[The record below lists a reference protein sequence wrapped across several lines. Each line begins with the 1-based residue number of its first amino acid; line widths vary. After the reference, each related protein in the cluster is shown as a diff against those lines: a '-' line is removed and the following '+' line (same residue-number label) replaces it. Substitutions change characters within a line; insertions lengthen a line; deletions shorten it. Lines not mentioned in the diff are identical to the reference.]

1 MPLPR
6 VAIVG
11 RPNVGKSSL
20 VNLMAKEKV
29 SIVDDMPGV
38 TRDRVS
44 VIVDIEHPGGD
55 GPTKPIELIDTGGF
69 GVYVAEG
76 QQFDDAGKDLSA
88 LTDKIEWQIA
98 EAVSTADLVLFAIDV
113 QAGITPRDEE
123 IATMLREQR
132 LGRERRT
139 KGKGGGRTVPV
150 VVVGTKVDG
159 PKWETHGY
167 ELSALGFGEPLM
179 ISSMNN
185 YFRRDFLDKLYDLVP
200 DVPREPDERLTSDLK
215 LAIVGKRNAG
225 KSTLINQLAG
235 EERVIVSEIA
245 GTTRDAVDVRFDF
258 GDRSIT
264 AIDTAGLRKKS
275 SFSGRVEWWA
285 LERLEKSLN
294 RADVAIFMID
304 ATERLSHVDDQLARM
319 VIDAGTPAVVVIN
332 KWDIAGGTIGKKGRP
347 VTPED
352 YEEYLRKHLRGLG
365 FAPMAFMSAKE
376 GTNVEGV
383 IDLAFELAEQ
393 GRARVGTGEL
403 NRLIGRI
410 MEDRGP
416 SSKLG
421 VRAKIYYAAQTGTRP
436 PTITL
441 VVNDPT
447 MFTPMYQRFLMN
459 RFREELP
466 FGEVPIRLRIKG
478 RKRDGKGKAK
488 AYDPQT
494 ADEFAPDRVS
504 EIDLSQ
510 VSEDDLVFSD
520 TDWADEPAGGD
531 AYFEDDD
538 D

>member
-1 MPLPR
+1 
-6 VAIVG
+6 
-11 RPNVGKSSL
+11 
-20 VNLMAKEKV
+20 
-29 SIVDDMPGV
+29 
-38 TRDRVS
+38 
-44 VIVDIEHPGGD
+44 
-55 GPTKPIELIDTGGF
+55 
-69 GVYVAEG
+69 AEG
-76 QQFDDAGKDLSA
+76 QQFDDAGKDLAA

-98 EAVSTADLVLFAIDV
+98 EAVGTADLVLFAIDV

-123 IATMLREQR
+123 IAKMLREQR
-132 LGRERRT
+132 LGRERRR
-139 KGKGGGRTVPV
+139 GADAVPV
-150 VVVGTKVDG
+150 VVVGTKTDG
-159 PKWETHGY
+159 PKWEVHGY

-185 YFRRDFLDKLYDLVP
+185 YFRRDFLDKLYELVP
-200 DVPREPDERLTSDLK
+200 DVKMEPDEKRSSDLK

-285 LERLEKSLN
+285 LDRLEKSLN
-294 RADVAIFMID
+294 RADVALFMVD
-304 ATERLSHVDDQLARM
+304 ATERLSHVDDQLAKM
-319 VIDAGTPAVVVIN
+319 VIEAGTPAVVVIN

-365 FAPMAFMSAKE
+365 FAPMAFMSAQE

-383 IDLAFELAEQ
+383 IDLAFEMAEQ
-393 GRARVGTGEL
+393 GRTRVGTGEL
-403 NRLIGRI
+403 NRLIGRL
-410 MEDRGP
+410 METRGP
-416 SSKLG
+416 SNKLG
-421 VRAKIYYAAQTGTRP
+421 LRAKIYYAAQTGTRP
-436 PTITL
+436 PTITM

-488 AYDPQT
+488 SYDPQT
-494 ADEFAPDRVS
+494 AAEFAPERVA

-510 VSEDDLVFSD
+510 TSEDDLVFSD
-520 TDWADEPAGGD
+520 ADWAAAGADEQAD
-531 AYFEDDD
+531 AEAYFEDDD
-538 D
+538 

>member
-29 SIVDDMPGV
+29 SIVDDLPGV

-44 VIVDIEHPGGD
+44 VIIDLEHPENA
-55 GPTKPIELIDTGGF
+55 GPTKAIELIDTGGF
-69 GVYVAEG
+69 GVYAAEG
-76 QQFDDAGKDLSA
+76 QQIDDAGKDLAA

-98 EAVSTADLVLFAIDV
+98 EAVGTADLVLFAIDV

-123 IATMLREQR
+123 IAKMLREQR
-132 LGRERRT
+132 LGRERRR
-139 KGKGGGRTVPV
+139 GADAVPV
-150 VVVGTKVDG
+150 VVVGTKTDG
-159 PKWETHGY
+159 PKWEVHGY

-179 ISSMNN
+179 ISSTSN
-185 YFRRDFLDKLYDLVP
+185 YFRRDFLDKLYELVP
-200 DVPREPDERLTSDLK
+200 DVVVEPDERRSSDLR

-285 LERLEKSLN
+285 LDRLEKSLN
-294 RADVAIFMID
+294 RADVALFMVD

-319 VIDAGTPAVVVIN
+319 VIDAGTPVVVVIN

-383 IDLAFELAEQ
+383 IDLAFEMAEQ
-393 GRARVGTGEL
+393 GRTRVGTGEL
-403 NRLIGRI
+403 NRLIGRL
-410 MEDRGP
+410 METRGP
-416 SSKLG
+416 SNKLG
-421 VRAKIYYAAQTGTRP
+421 LRAKIYYAAQTGTRP
-436 PTITL
+436 PTITM

-478 RKRDGKGKAK
+478 RKRDGKGKTK
-488 AYDPQT
+488 AYDPVT
-494 ADEFAPDRVS
+494 ADEFAPEMSPEAV
-504 EIDLSQ
+504 EVDLSQ

-520 TDWADEPAGGD
+520 TDWADETVDAE
-531 AYFEDDD
+531 AYFEDD
-538 D
+538 